1 MKANKENLP
10 VFMEA
15 PGMIM
20 RQIEGFGGMKVAY
33 NELPAGTDF
42 TPLLKGLE
50 NDSCHC
56 PHWGYI
62 VAGAMRVI
70 YDDGSEETLRTGDV
84 FYLPPGH
91 TGTVEEDLKIIDF
104 NPEKEFGEVMD
115 HIGKKMAEMG
125 G

>member
-20 RQIEGFGGMKVAY
+20 RQSKGLGGMKLAY

-42 TPLLKGLE
+42 TPLLKGLD

-56 PHWGYI
+56 PHWGY
-62 VAGAMRVI
+62 VFEGAIKII
-70 YDDGSEETLRTGDV
+70 YDDGTEEVIRAGEV
-84 FYLPPGH
+84 YYWPSGH
-91 TGTVEEDLKIIDF
+91 TGIVVEDVKFVELS
-104 NPEKEFGEVMD
+104 PEKEFNEVMA
-115 HIGKKMAEMG
+115 HVSKKMEAAG
-125 G
+125 S